1 MKDGLIV
8 QSGTYQQLTQQ
19 GQEFSNLLMNN
30 LKHDTNINN
39 NNNNNNSNLAEL
51 VDQAVEK
58 VIKS

>member
-39 NNNNNNSNLAEL
+39 NNNNSNLAEL

>member
-39 NNNNNNSNLAEL
+39 NNNNSNLAEL
-51 VDQAVEK
+51 VEQAVEK